1 MALKSY
7 VITKSCRSP
16 IVRATGHGA
25 RPQQI
30 QFKTFRKGDI
40 VKGELKHANNQPAF
54 VLINGVCVVDLSCV
68 KELVTKEIVTGADG
82 KTKVQDQT
90 ITAPPKTKDA
100 MPKVKIADA
109 VIIGAI
115 IGAIGVFI
123 AEKKGIIA
131 EPENRNKIL
140 GAVGGAIIFGYI
152 AYRIKNKSNIKI
164 VE

>member
-7 VITKSCRSP
+7 VITGSCRAP

-30 QFKTFRKGDI
+30 SFKLFKKGDI
-40 VKGELKHANNQPAF
+40 VKGEMKHANNQPAF
-54 VLINGVCVVDLSCV
+54 VLVDGVYVIGIGSV

-90 ITAPPKTKDA
+90 ITAPPKIKDA
-100 MPKVKIADA
+100 IPKVKIADA
-109 VIIGAI
+109 VIVGCIVGAL
-115 IGAIGVFI
+115 GVYF
-123 AEKKGIIA
+123 AEVKGLIP
-131 EPENRNKIL
+131 EPESRNKIYGAL
-140 GAVGGAIIFGYI
+140 GGAVLFGYV
-152 AYRIKNKSNIKI
+152 AYRMKNKSNIKI